1 MRRDKGRA
9 GFREKAAALFALP
22 EESIGGVP
30 ALELVGDRALYLERY
45 QDILS
50 YSQEELCVDGG
61 SWMLRITGQE
71 LEIKAMR
78 VGQLR
83 VEGKIFGIALQ

>member
-1 MRRDKGRA
+1 MRREKGGA
-9 GFREKAAALFALP
+9 GFREKVAALFSLP
-22 EESIGGVP
+22 KDSVGSVP
-30 ALELVGDRALYLERY
+30 VLELVGDGALYLEHY

-61 SWMLRITGQE
+61 SWMLRVTGQN

-78 VGQLR
+78 MGQLR
-83 VEGKIFGIALQ
+83 VEGKIFGVALV